1 MSAPKFKVKK
11 RIAKG
16 GMSSVYLAVQESLG
30 RRVALKLMRKF
41 DNPKQAE
48 RFLHEGR
55 IIASLGHRNI
65 ITIHDVGVIGD
76 RHFISM
82 EYLEGGS
89 LEDRIGEDGMPPAK
103 ALSILEQIAG
113 CLRFVHRKGIV
124 HRDIKPGNILFH
136 SDGTPK
142 LTDFGIAKLLDSD
155 QDLTM
160 DGAALGSPYYLSPEQ
175 AEGRPLDGRTDIY
188 ALGIVLY
195 QMLTG
200 QKPFAKASPIET
212 IVAHLTQP
220 IPLLPDELSGYQ
232 PLLDRMIAKNPEDR
246 VGSAKELVYMVR
258 ELRRSPPQPLSV
270 HGPRDGSFQTS
281 GRLKE
286 IVTAAFT
293 HDGEFS
299 LPKSA
304 AVAGGILAVIIGGTL
319 LMSSDPDTPDAL
331 AESDSAER
339 VEVVENT
346 GALEDSAPA
355 DKPPSQTVDLPVIDA
370 AQSTAA
376 TSDAKPDEAQ
386 TQIVESDSTAAASS
400 SGESDTATLSYPD
413 ESAANDTASVPGTTF
428 GTEIATAENDAPES
442 NLAQSDILT
451 TETDSADETA
461 ELAAQTQADELA
473 DDEIGDTTAPTADE
487 VAGLRNAE
495 DAKAARVDELKQ
507 LARRALERN
516 RLTTPAKD
524 NAYGYFEQIL
534 EVDPDNK
541 TAKRGMQAIVDRY
554 ADLALGAMHA
564 GSERRAQIYLRRG
577 LRLQPRNQALLAARH
592 EINEIREARIAAA
605 QQPPEPVISVAEPV
619 PVPDQNQGIRGR
631 EGSGNIVKDF
641 KSVWRAIFD

>member
-1 MSAPKFKVKK
+1 MNAPKFKVKQ

-16 GMSSVYLAVQESLG
+16 GMASVYLAVQESLG

-55 IIASLGHRNI
+55 IIASLSHRNI

-89 LEDRIGEDGMPPAK
+89 LEDRIGKEGMPPNK

-155 QDLTM
+155 QDLTT

-188 ALGIVLY
+188 ALGIVFY

-200 QKPFAKASPIET
+200 EKPFAKGSPIET

-232 PLLDRMIAKNPEDR
+232 PLLERMIAKNPEDR
-246 VGSAKELVYMVR
+246 VGSAKELVYMIR
-258 ELRRSPPQPLSV
+258 ELRRSPPEPLPHTRSN
-270 HGPRDGSFQTS
+270 DGTS
-281 GRLKE
+281 G
-286 IVTAAFT
+286 VTATVRRLANTLFT
-293 HDGEFS
+293 SDDKFS
-299 LPKSA
+299 LPKTA
-304 AVAGGILAVIIGGTL
+304 AVAAGVLAVVVGGVL
-319 LMSSDPDTPDAL
+319 LTRSD
-331 AESDSAER
+331 DSAELPDQAS
-339 VEVVENT
+339 VMSKSDTAVATASTDVTATKPSVTAAETAIPEAFPT
-346 GALEDSAPA
+346 PPA
-355 DKPPSQTVDLPVIDA
+355 TDTSQPVPQIDLPQLTSASSEQTPAATDTTPSDA
-370 AQSTAA
+370 IAQTTSADNPVMADSSPAA
-376 TSDAKPDEAQ
+376 TSQLADEQ
-386 TQIVESDSTAAASS
+386 PSID
-400 SGESDTATLSYPD
+400 DT
-413 ESAANDTASVPGTTF
+413 
-428 GTEIATAENDAPES
+428 
-442 NLAQSDILT
+442 LAMDGG
-451 TETDSADETA
+451 ETA
-461 ELAAQTQADELA
+461 EQIASEDANETADALPENETAGVDTPASPRQDAAIAD
-473 DDEIGDTTAPTADE
+473 TAPDKADQIKT
-487 VAGLRNAE
+487 LMN
-495 DAKAARVDELKQ
+495 AART
-507 LARRALERN
+507 ALERN

-524 NAYGYFEQIL
+524 NAYSYFEQIL
-534 EVDPDNK
+534 EINPEHK
-541 TAKRGMQAIVDRY
+541 AARSGKQIIVERY
-554 ADLALGAMHA
+554 ADLALGAMRA
-564 GSERRAQIYLRRG
+564 GNERRAQIYLRRG
-577 LRLQPRNQALLAARH
+577 LKLQPRNKALLAAR
-592 EINEIREARIAAA
+592 EEMITIREARIAAA
-605 QQPPEPVISVAEPV
+605 QQAPEPVISVAEPV
-619 PVPDQNQGIRGR
+619 PAPSNREDLRGR

-641 KSVWRAIFD
+641 KRVWRAIFD

>member
-89 LEDRIGEDGMPPAK
+89 LEDRIGENGMPPAK

-220 IPLLPDELSGYQ
+220 IPLLPHELSGYQ

-246 VGSAKELVYMVR
+246 VGSAKELVYMMR
-258 ELRRSPPQPLSV
+258 ELRRSPPEPLSV
-270 HGPRDGSFQTS
+270 HGPRDGSFQTGS
-281 GRLKE
+281 RLKE
-286 IVTAAFT
+286 IVAAAFT
-293 HDGEFS
+293 HNGEFS

-304 AVAGGILAVIIGGTL
+304 AIAGGILAVILGGAL

-331 AESDSAER
+331 ADSDSAAR

-370 AQSTAA
+370 APSTAA
-376 TSDAKPDEAQ
+376 TSDATPDEAQ
-386 TQIVESDSTAAASS
+386 TQIIESDSPAIATS
-400 SGESDTATLSYPD
+400 SGESHTATLSAPD
-413 ESAANDTASVPGTTF
+413 EPAADDTASVPGTTF
-428 GTEIATAENDAPES
+428 TADTDAPES
-442 NLAQSDILT
+442 YKTQNDILA

-461 ELAAQTQADELA
+461 ELAEQTQTDEPADGEVS
-473 DDEIGDTTAPTADE
+473 DTTAPVADD
-487 VAGLRNAE
+487 VAALHNAE
-495 DAKAARVDELKQ
+495 DDKTARVDELKQ

-524 NAYGYFEQIL
+524 NAYSYFEQIL
-534 EVDPDNK
+534 EVDPENT
-541 TAKRGMQAIVDRY
+541 TAKRGMQAIIDRY
-554 ADLALGAMHA
+554 ADLALGAMQA

-577 LRLQPRNQALLAARH
+577 LRLQPRNRALLAARR

-619 PVPDQNQGIRGR
+619 AVPNQNQGVRGR